1 MGKGF
6 LITAYKRLLAR
17 LRQYSPLH
25 SEEDALHDAFLKLWT
40 GKYHPADEGE
50 AGRLLFTGMRRRQIS
65 LWRSEKRH
73 PKIPTTDAQIAE
85 QPPEA
90 DEEDIYLK
98 INELVMTQLTPI
110 AGEILISHDVRGE
123 TYSEIA
129 KRLGMQEAAVRM
141 QLSRAR
147 RKIREIYKMKNEE

>member
-1 MGKGF
+1 MSKNF
-6 LITAYKRLLAR
+6 LIAAYERLQAR
-17 LRQYSPLH
+17 LRRYSLSH

-50 AGRLLFTGMRRRQIS
+50 ASRLLYTGMRRRQIS

-73 PKIPTTDAQIAE
+73 PKMPATDVLIAE
-85 QPPEA
+85 PPPEA
-90 DEEDIYLK
+90 DEDDVFLK
-98 INELVMTQLTPI
+98 INELVMTQLTTI
-110 AGEILISHDVRGE
+110 GKEILISHDVSGE
-123 TYSEIA
+123 TYEEIA

-147 RKIREIYKMKNEE
+147 KKIRDIYKQTKQ